1 MALKYQLFIEGTS
14 LYAQV
19 ELDQKI
25 SSEME
30 QIIVG
35 EDVQMIFK
43 LINNVDDYVFGE
55 GDIFGSGGNDDL
67 LRCEQFTK
75 EFGRDSLD
83 EISLAQYEKNE
94 SYGNNNNNLNNS
106 NNDKLKDEFMA
117 MINTQDFIEGYLEE
131 NDKTKKII
139 EQYAKEFKLIKELKY
154 KNIDEKTAITIL
166 IIYYIYKEHYNSLN
180 DLILIIKK
188 AKMFIE
194 KVTNDSYDN
203 IIKEA
208 QIK

>member
-55 GDIFGSGGNDDL
+55 GDIFVQ
-67 LRCEQFTK
+67 EEMMIF
-75 EFGRDSLD
+75 F
-83 EISLAQYEKNE
+83 AV
-94 SYGNNNNNLNNS
+94 NS
-106 NNDKLKDEFMA
+106 SPRN
-117 MINTQDFIEGYLEE
+117 LEE
-131 NDKTKKII
+131 TP
-139 EQYAKEFKLIKELKY
+139 
-154 KNIDEKTAITIL
+154 
-166 IIYYIYKEHYNSLN
+166 
-180 DLILIIKK
+180 
-188 AKMFIE
+188 
-194 KVTNDSYDN
+194 
-203 IIKEA
+203 
-208 QIK
+208 

>member
-180 DLILIIKK
+180 DLILRIKK